1 MNPTPMR
8 AAEQQRATEAGLG
21 LEEIIGQA
29 EAVRRLREEVVKPL
43 KSWQQLNFS
52 TLDPPLLLLPG
63 ETCETSTGLGPE
75 GGTWRDCSP
84 TKKVD
89 YTP

>member
-1 MNPTPMR
+1 MSARKARSAMNPTPMR

-63 ETCETSTGLGPE
+63 ET
-75 GGTWRDCSP
+75 W
-84 TKKVD
+84 
-89 YTP
+89 